1 SSHSQDPLIVS
12 APMQSVITSREAWG
26 RFSCALLIETDLSPS
41 QIGKEADQ
49 MLIEYLKR
57 FPDPK
62 KQKSTVLLGKTF
74 DGEPEG
80 LEFTGKAPELLLTDV
95 GETSP
100 SGDV

>member
-1 SSHSQDPLIVS
+1 
-12 APMQSVITSREAWG
+12 
-26 RFSCALLIETDLSPS
+26 
-41 QIGKEADQ
+41 

-62 KQKSTVLLGKTF
+62 KQKSAVLLGKSL